1 MLIAPLIGSLITLG
15 TQVTTNNAVE
25 DAYRILKPTPTG
37 QVQSFGVRAGVG
49 IAAGAISY
57 AVVSVVAKD
66 LAVIVET
73 MNAEEPETPQK

>member
-1 MLIAPLIGSLITLG
+1 MLIAPFIGGLITLG
-15 TQVTTNNAVE
+15 TQVTAHNAVE

-57 AVVSVVAKD
+57 TIYNVVAQD
-66 LAVIVET
+66 LAVIMET
-73 MNAEEPETPQK
+73 MNEEEPETPQK